1 MGRASK
7 DKRDIYYRKAKE
19 EGYRARSAYKL
30 LQIHEEFNIL
40 DPAEIRTGAV
50 DLCAA
55 PGSWSQ
61 VLAQHFK
68 KISASA
74 TAVAAGAPP
83 AQTPRVV
90 AVDLQEMAPI
100 DGVTILQGDIT
111 SEVTAHEI
119 IRLLNAS
126 DSTGMANTEDEQQ
139 QESSSSCALC
149 SAHIPASSASP
160 RKADI
165 VICDGAPD
173 VTGMHELDEYLQHH
187 LLLAALHITTFVLRT
202 GGCFVTKVFRG
213 PNTAFLIAKSEVF
226 FQQVRV
232 VKPKSSRN
240 ASMESFLLCQ
250 GFRMPPGYVPRF
262 VDTAVTAAASS
273 TPVRQGGAA
282 STGVGCEVC
291 VQGVRGEEEEEEEEA
306 RVCED
311 RGERVAMDCGPLRVS
326 GFTPDAPSYCYETA
340 DGSSLHTGVG
350 RRATVVAAEDVA
362 RPSPRKS
369 TALADIV
376 LAPFLSCGDLSG
388 FDADMCYDR
397 NEEAGVLAPVQPP
410 LQAPYLATAAVAAA
424 SPLSSVG
431 VAGGRHTEAG
441 VSQKKKMRVES
452 STDAADHNSNDDEHR
467 E

>member
-68 KISASA
+68 MIGANL
-74 TAVAAGAPP
+74 TAAAEGDSLP

-100 DGVTILQGDIT
+100 DGVTLLQGDIT
-111 SEVTAHEI
+111 SEVTAREI
-119 IRLLNAS
+119 IRLLNAPTP
-126 DSTGMANTEDEQQ
+126 TGVALTDDEQQ
-139 QESSSSCALC
+139 QPANSSFSSPAPSPALG
-149 SAHIPASSASP
+149 ASP

-165 VICDGAPD
+165 VLCDGAPD

-187 LLLAALHITTFVLRT
+187 LLLAALHITTFVLRA
-202 GGCFVTKVFRG
+202 GGCFLTKMFRG
-213 PNTAFLIAKSEVF
+213 PNTAFLVAKSGLF

-250 GFRMPPGYVPRF
+250 GFRMPLGAGCGSRVEA
-262 VDTAVTAAASS
+262 DNE
-273 TPVRQGGAA
+273 QGMK
-282 STGVGCEVC
+282 
-291 VQGVRGEEEEEEEEA
+291 
-306 RVCED
+306 
-311 RGERVAMDCGPLRVS
+311 GERSETATVSDGPLRAS
-326 GFTPDAPSYCYETA
+326 GFTPEAPLYCYDTTA
-340 DGSSLHTGVG
+340 SFSHASDGGAAAA
-350 RRATVVAAEDVA
+350 ATVHDVA
-362 RPSPRKS
+362 HHNQRTSC
-369 TALADIV
+369 ALADRV

-397 NEEAGVLAPVQPP
+397 DEDADVLEPVQPP
-410 LQAPYLATAAVAAA
+410 LQAPYLAAAAA
-424 SPLSSVG
+424 SPSQLAE
-431 VAGGRHTEAG
+431 VADGRDTEADA
-441 VSQKKKMRVES
+441 SQKKKIRVES
-452 STDAADHNSNDDEHR
+452 PTATAGRDSSTGGE
-467 E
+467 EQQ

>member
-68 KISASA
+68 MISANL
-74 TAVAAGAPP
+74 TAASEGDSLP

-100 DGVTILQGDIT
+100 DGVTLLQGDIT
-111 SEVTAHEI
+111 SEVTAREI
-119 IRLLNAS
+119 IRLLNAPTL
-126 DSTGMANTEDEQQ
+126 TGVVRTDDEQQ
-139 QESSSSCALC
+139 QPQ
-149 SAHIPASSASP
+149 PASSSFSSSAPSPALGASP

-165 VICDGAPD
+165 VLCDGAPD

-187 LLLAALHITTFVLRT
+187 LLLAALHITTFVLRA
-202 GGCFVTKVFRG
+202 GGCFLTKIFRG
-213 PNTAFLIAKSEVF
+213 PNTAFLVAKSQLF

-250 GFRMPPGYVPRF
+250 GFRMPLGYVPRF
-262 VDTAVTAAASS
+262 VDAAAPAAASS
-273 TPVRQGGAA
+273 ATTGCSRGAA
-282 STGVGCEVC
+282 SASAGCGSRVEADNEEGVK
-291 VQGVRGEEEEEEEEA
+291 
-306 RVCED
+306 
-311 RGERVAMDCGPLRVS
+311 GERSETAIGSGGPLRAS
-326 GFTPDAPSYCYETA
+326 GFTPEAPLYCYDTTASFSHASDGGAAAAATVHDVAHHNQRTSCTLA
-340 DGSSLHTGVG
+340 DG
-350 RRATVVAAEDVA
+350 
-362 RPSPRKS
+362 
-369 TALADIV
+369 V

-397 NEEAGVLAPVQPP
+397 DEDADVLEPVQPP
-410 LQAPYLATAAVAAA
+410 LQAPYLAAAAA
-424 SPLSSVG
+424 SPSQLAG
-431 VAGGRHTEAG
+431 VADGRDTEADA
-441 VSQKKKMRVES
+441 SQKKKIRVES
-452 STDAADHNSNDDEHR
+452 PTAIAGRDSSTGGE
-467 E
+467 EQQ

>member
-40 DPAEIRTGAV
+40 DPAKIRTGAV

-68 KISASA
+68 MISAH
-74 TAVAAGAPP
+74 TTAAGAAPP
-83 AQTPRVV
+83 LPTPRVV

-100 DGVTILQGDIT
+100 DGVAILQGDIT
-111 SEVTAHEI
+111 SEATAYEI
-119 IRLLNAS
+119 IRILNAPK
-126 DSTGMANTEDEQQ
+126 STGMMSTDDEQKQ
-139 QESSSSCALC
+139 PVGSPSSSSPPPTL
-149 SAHIPASSASP
+149 PTGSP

-187 LLLAALHITTFVLRT
+187 LLLAALHITTFVLRA
-202 GGCFVTKVFRG
+202 GGCFLTKMFRG
-213 PNTAFLIAKSEVF
+213 PNTAFLVAKSEVF
-226 FQQVRV
+226 FEQVRV

-250 GFRMPPGYVPRF
+250 GFHLPPGYVPRF
-262 VDTAVTAAASS
+262 TNAAAAVVDFAGHPSA
-273 TPVRQGGAA
+273 GHAA
-282 STGVGCEVC
+282 SETREGKMRELS
-291 VQGVRGEEEEEEEEA
+291 EEA
-306 RVCED
+306 ITLS
-311 RGERVAMDCGPLRVS
+311 GPLRAS
-326 GFTPDAPSYCYETA
+326 GFTPEAPSYCYDTTA
-340 DGSSLHTGVG
+340 FSS
-350 RRATVVAAEDVA
+350 RASAAGATAAQYVTRGGE
-362 RPSPRKS
+362 RMSC
-369 TALADIV
+369 ALADRV

-397 NEEAGVLAPVQPP
+397 DEEADVLQPVQPP
-410 LQAPYLATAAVAAA
+410 LQAPYLTAAAVSSPPSAKSTDGRDTQAEA
-424 SPLSSVG
+424 S
-431 VAGGRHTEAG
+431 E
-441 VSQKKKMRVES
+441 KKKMRVEAPTGTVNRGNNTS
-452 STDAADHNSNDDEHR
+452 GEEQR
-467 E
+467 

>member
-7 DKRDIYYRKAKE
+7 DKRDIYYRRAKE

-40 DPAEIRTGAV
+40 SPAEIRTGAV

-68 KISASA
+68 MIGANA
-74 TAVAAGAPP
+74 AAAAAGGDSLL

-100 DGVTILQGDIT
+100 DGVTLLQGDIT
-111 SEVTAHEI
+111 SEVTAREI
-119 IRLLNAS
+119 IRLLNAPT
-126 DSTGMANTEDEQQ
+126 STGMTRTDDEPQ
-139 QESSSSCALC
+139 
-149 SAHIPASSASP
+149 PASSYFSSSAPSPALGASL

-165 VICDGAPD
+165 VLCDGAPD

-187 LLLAALHITTFVLRT
+187 LLLAALHITTFVLRA
-202 GGCFVTKVFRG
+202 GGCFLTKMFRG
-213 PNTAFLIAKSEVF
+213 PNTAFLVAKSELF

-250 GFRMPPGYVPRF
+250 GFRMPLGYVPRF
-262 VDTAVTAAASS
+262 VGAAAPSS
-273 TPVRQGGAA
+273 AA
-282 STGVGCEVC
+282 TGCGSRVEADNAKGT
-291 VQGVRGEEEEEEEEA
+291 EEERSEMA
-306 RVCED
+306 TVS
-311 RGERVAMDCGPLRVS
+311 GGPLRVS
-326 GFTPDAPSYCYETA
+326 GFTPEAPSYCYDTTA
-340 DGSSLHTGVG
+340 PFSHASDGDAAAAATGQY
-350 RRATVVAAEDVA
+350 VAGHDQNT
-362 RPSPRKS
+362 SC
-369 TALADIV
+369 TLADRL

-397 NEEAGVLAPVQPP
+397 DEEADVLEPVQPP
-410 LQAPYLATAAVAAA
+410 LQAPYLAAAA
-424 SPLSSVG
+424 ALPSRLAG
-431 VAGGRHTEAG
+431 VADGRDTEADG
-441 VSQKKKMRVES
+441 SQQKRIRVES
-452 STDAADHNSNDDEHR
+452 PTATAGRDSSTGGE
-467 E
+467 EQQ